1 MKVNF
6 APPEVESVLKPSSPF
21 SQYDSFHDM
30 RQLGVL
36 PPRWDA
42 NSLLSPPPPNISSSF
57 HDNFLV
63 PIYNPRQLFKGPIAL
78 TQG

>member
-6 APPEVESVLKPSSPF
+6 APPEVKSVLKPSSPS

-36 PPRWDA
+36 PPPTHRWDA
-42 NSLLSPPPPNISSSF
+42 NSLLGPPPPNISSSF
-57 HDNFLV
+57 PDNFLV
-63 PIYNPRQLFKGPIAL
+63 PIYNRMQLFEGPI
-78 TQG
+78 